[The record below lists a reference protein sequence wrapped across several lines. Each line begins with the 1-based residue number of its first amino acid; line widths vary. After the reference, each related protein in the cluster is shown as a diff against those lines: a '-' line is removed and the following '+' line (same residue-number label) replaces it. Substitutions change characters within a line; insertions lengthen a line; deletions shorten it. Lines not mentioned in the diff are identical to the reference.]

1 MRMILRLM
9 AAAFAVSGLMTLE
22 AQQEAELG
30 VPPRVDWSRVKAAGA
45 AEVRTAGSG
54 NWIDTSIRAEV
65 VAAWNASMAA
75 TENTAMGWTGA
86 IAGCVPG
93 TTDLAFR
100 NAVAARI
107 NWFRGMAGVPTGITL
122 SNPTWNAQDQQA
134 ALMMSAN
141 NSLDHTPPTNWTCY
155 TAGGATA
162 AGNSNLC
169 YTFNLSGDPGC
180 VSLYIKDSGSSNG
193 PVGHR
198 RWLLYPQTQAMGTG
212 DVAQSGSNGRANALW
227 VFDGNFGGTRPATR
241 EEFVAWPAKG
251 FVPYQAVFPRW
262 SFSYPNADFSNTVV
276 TMTRTGAALALTKLP
291 VEAGYGENTLV
302 WEPAINLGIAP
313 GADSAVDVT
322 LTNVLVNGQARSFSY
337 RVTIIDPA
345 NTVAPPPP
353 PEGLIDVVIDS
364 VPSGRS
370 VGVDG
375 FLYTTPR
382 TFQWVPDTSHS
393 ISTTTTQDRGVA
405 GERFVFANWSDGGA
419 LAHTITPSVAGTYT
433 ATFTTQYLLQTTASP
448 LAGGTVSPAT
458 GNYYAS
464 GQVVPLTATT
474 ATGYSFSGWSGDV
487 TSASAAT
494 SITMTKPSAVTASFA
509 AAQPSTITV
518 TFTSVPTGRTVV
530 VDGTTYTTP
539 QNLSWIPS
547 STHTVSTAATQA
559 GAVSGERFVFSSWSD
574 GGAISHTVSPT
585 AGTTFTATFGTQY
598 SLQTP
603 VSPGGAG
610 TVIPTPSSSDGYYA
624 SGQVVTLNVNP
635 GLGYNFSNWSGD
647 ASGTN
652 QQTTITMTKP
662 SVASAVFVPLNTN
675 NSGLHFV
682 PVTPCRVADTRDPAG
697 PFGGPILAGGAARS
711 FSIPQS
717 NCGIPSTAKAFSLN
731 VTVVPPVGLGYLTIW
746 PTGQAQP
753 FVSTLNSN
761 DAQVTANAAIVPAGT
776 GGAVSVF
783 VTNQTHLILDI
794 NGYFDDPG
802 APNALAYYPVTPCR
816 IADTR
821 EPAGTF
827 GGPSIPTGGTRTLP
841 IRQSSCGLPASAT
854 AYAFNVTVVPP
865 GTLGYISAW
874 PAGQAQPL
882 VSTTNSYDGQV
893 TANMAIVPAG
903 TDGSVSFFASNQ
915 THLVVDVMGY
925 FAPPGAPN
933 ALRFFPVAPCRIA
946 DTRELAGALGGPVMD
961 PGAIRSFPFTQA
973 TCGLPVSA
981 RAYSANFTVVPAT
994 VLGYLTTWPT
1004 GSAQPF
1010 VSTLN
1015 SLNGQITANAALVPA
1030 GTNAA
1035 VSVVVT
1041 DRSHVVIDTN
1051 GYFAP

>member
-1 MRMILRLM
+1 ML
-9 AAAFAVSGLMTLE
+9 AQE
-22 AQQEAELG
+22 AQLG
-30 VPPRVDWSRVKAAGA
+30 EPPRVDWSQRKATPAGDI
-45 AEVRTAGSG
+45 VRTAGSG
-54 NWIDTSIRAEV
+54 NWIDTSIRSEV
-65 VAAWNASMAA
+65 VAAWNSAMAA
-75 TENTAMGWTGA
+75 TENTAMGWTGS

-107 NWFRGMAGVPTGITL
+107 NWYRGMAGVPTGITL
-122 SNPTWNAQDQQA
+122 TNPTWNLQAQQA

-141 NSLDHTPPTNWTCY
+141 RNLSHTPPTNWTCY
-155 TAGGATA
+155 TAEGASG

-169 YTFNLSGDPGC
+169 YTFNLNGDPGC
-180 VSLYIKDSGSSNG
+180 VSLYIKDSGPSNG

-212 DVAQSGSNGRANALW
+212 DVAQSGSNGRANAIW
-227 VFDGNFGGTRPATR
+227 VFDGNFGGTRPGTR

-276 TMTRTGAALALTKLP
+276 TMTRAGGTVALTNLP
-291 VEAGYGENTLV
+291 VASGYGENTLV
-302 WEPAINLGIAP
+302 WEPAINLGVAP

-322 LTNVLVNGQARSFSY
+322 LSNVLVNGQVRSFTY

-345 NTVAPPPP
+345 NVVAPPPP
-353 PEGLIDVVIDS
+353 PEGLIDVIIDS
-364 VPSGRS
+364 VPTGRT
-370 VGVDG
+370 VTVDG
-375 FLYTTPR
+375 FQYTTPR

-393 ISTTTTQDRGVA
+393 IGTTSPQTSGTA
-405 GERFVFANWSDGGA
+405 GERFVFASWSDAGA
-419 LAHTITPSVAGTYT
+419 LSHTITPGVAGTYT
-433 ATFTTQYLLQTTASP
+433 ATFTRQYQLTTGVSP
-448 LAGGTVSPAT
+448 SAAAGTVSPPT
-458 GNYYAS
+458 GNYYDS
-464 GQVVPLTATT
+464 GQVVPLTATP
-474 ATGYSFSGWSGDV
+474 ASGYNFSAWSGDV
-487 TSASAAT
+487 TSTSAST
-494 SITMTKPSAVTASFA
+494 SITMTKPSTVTASFVTPPPPPP
-509 AAQPSTITV
+509 PSNISVTV
-518 TFTSVPTGRTVV
+518 TSVPAGRSVV

-539 QNLSWIPS
+539 QTLSWVPS
-547 STHTVSTAATQA
+547 SSHTISTSSPQA
-559 GAVSGERFVFSSWSD
+559 GAAAGERFVFSTWSD
-574 GGAISHTVSPT
+574 AGAISHTVSPAT
-585 AGTTFTATFGTQY
+585 ATTFTATFSTQY
-598 SLQTP
+598 LLQTS

-610 TVIPTPSSSDGYYA
+610 TVIPTPSSGDGYYA

-647 ASGTN
+647 VSGTS

-662 SVASAVFVPLNTN
+662 SVASAVFVPVSTT

-682 PVTPCRVADTRDPAG
+682 PVRPCRIADTRDPAG
-697 PFGGPILAGGAARS
+697 PFGGPVMAGGAARS
-711 FSIPQS
+711 FSIQQS
-717 NCGIPSTAKAFSLN
+717 NCGIPSTAKAYSLN
-731 VTVVPPVGLGYLTIW
+731 VTAVPSVGLGYLTIW

-753 FVSTLNSN
+753 FVSTLNAN

-841 IRQSSCGLPASAT
+841 VRQSGCGLPASAS

-865 GTLGYISAW
+865 GALGYITTW

-882 VSTTNSYDGQV
+882 ASTTNSYDGQV
-893 TANMAIVPAG
+893 TANLAIVPAG

-933 ALRFFPVAPCRIA
+933 ALKFFPVAPCRIA
-946 DTRELAGALGGPVMD
+946 DTREPAGALAGPVMEA
-961 PGAIRSFPFTQA
+961 GVVRSFPFTQA
-973 TCGLPVSA
+973 ACGLPVSA
-981 RAYSANFTVVPAT
+981 RAYSANFTVVPAS